1 MMNFI
6 SVAVALLFSTYSFN
20 TFLIYFADDDDVVVV
35 LPIHRY
41 SDLHTN
47 INMNVSSSRSSSNSK
62 KNCFLLFFLIVVVVI
77 LFISP

>member
-6 SVAVALLFSTYSFN
+6 SVAVALLFSTYSFY
-20 TFLIYFADDDDVVVV
+20 TFLIYFADYDVVVV
-35 LPIHRY
+35 LPILRY

-62 KNCFLLFFLIVVVVI
+62 KKLLPAFCYFF
-77 LFISP
+77 

>member
-6 SVAVALLFSTYSFN
+6 SVAVALLFSTYSFY

-35 LPIHRY
+35 LPILRY

-62 KNCFLLFFLIVVVVI
+62 KKLLPAFCYFF
-77 LFISP
+77 